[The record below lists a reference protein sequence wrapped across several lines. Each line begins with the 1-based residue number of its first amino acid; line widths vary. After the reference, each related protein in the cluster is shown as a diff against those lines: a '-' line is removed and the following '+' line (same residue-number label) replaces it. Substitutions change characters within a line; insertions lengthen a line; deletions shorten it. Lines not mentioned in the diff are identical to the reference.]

1 MPRRDRVEE
10 YPDEL
15 LERLKRVHDHGDM
28 FAHLI
33 EKANRD
39 EEAVRVLSGAR
50 HLEMDIH
57 PKLAFEFHLLARL
70 RGEPGFRAYHL
81 PIGPP
86 TLGRGED
93 LIPNHAVS
101 GAEPSLQSVEEG
113 VVARDYAVLV
123 GIGVVVED
131 EKGVVLRR
139 CSVERWNRS
148 IVSSPSMTPSNTDL
162 GLFA

>member
-81 PIGPP
+81 Q
-86 TLGRGED
+86 LGRQLWGGVRTSF
-93 LIPNHAVS
+93 LIMPLAGLS
-101 GAEPSLQSVEEG
+101 PPS
-113 VVARDYAVLV
+113 
-123 GIGVVVED
+123 
-131 EKGVVLRR
+131 
-139 CSVERWNRS
+139 NRS
-148 IVSSPSMTPSNTDL
+148 RK
-162 GLFA
+162 G